1 MLENLISPKRDEN
14 SFKIL
19 KTQQKQK
26 ILLYLCTLVL
36 ACNKRDPGRVDCEA
50 LKVRVYFMGCAM
62 AINQLEAEREREMR
76 HMQHKLLHT
85 TCIMHAASLSLD
97 ESRAGI
103 VGLACLGASA
113 ALQKNIC
120 ALRCMWRELW

>member
-1 MLENLISPKRDEN
+1 
-14 SFKIL
+14 
-19 KTQQKQK
+19 
-26 ILLYLCTLVL
+26 
-36 ACNKRDPGRVDCEA
+36 
-50 LKVRVYFMGCAM
+50 MGCAM
-62 AINQLEAEREREMR
+62 AINQLEAEREMR

-103 VGLACLGASA
+103 VGWHAGPGLACLGASA

-120 ALRCMWRELW
+120 ALRCMRRELW